1 MKGLEDWSAGDRYEP
16 YVGRWSRRVAAPF
29 LAWLGRPAGLDWL
42 DLGCGT
48 GALSQAILE
57 QCAPRRVVGI
67 DASEAFATYARAHCT
82 DPRVRFTVADARAL
96 PFDASS
102 FDAVVSGL
110 MLNFVAEPRQALNEM
125 IRVARPQAV
134 VGAYVWDYAQGMQMM
149 RAFWDA
155 AVALDPDAATLD
167 EARRF
172 PMCSP
177 QGLSALLV
185 DAGIVDVQV
194 RAIDT
199 TTRFRDFDDYWS
211 PFLGGQGPA
220 PTYAASLDGPRRDEL
235 RERLRDALPHGR
247 RRLDRTRSA
256 RLGRP
261 RQAALLAARRH
272 TRAEDRETASGN

>member
-1 MKGLEDWSAGDRYEP
+1 
-16 YVGRWSRRVAAPF
+16 
-29 LAWLGRPAGLDWL
+29 
-42 DLGCGT
+42 
-48 GALSQAILE
+48 
-57 QCAPRRVVGI
+57 
-67 DASEAFATYARAHCT
+67 
-82 DPRVRFTVADARAL
+82 
-96 PFDASS
+96 
-102 FDAVVSGL
+102 
-110 MLNFVAEPRQALNEM
+110 
-125 IRVARPQAV
+125 
-134 VGAYVWDYAQGMQMM
+134 GAYVWDYAQGMQMM

-220 PTYAASLDGPRRDEL
+220 PTYAASLDGPRRHEL
-235 RERLRDALPHGR
+235 RERLRDALPHGS